1 MAALQLG
8 NVANNLI
15 ALQLLTMLCTPF
27 SEFPAYKTGVIDD
40 KGNYLVRP
48 EYRTLEQRKSIG
60 YLDRLIINVK
70 KLINKLPG
78 GENKIKNIVAGMFLI
93 RESVGRYRVGDSVL
107 LEEDEHLLDSFGED
121 LWALK
126 DTRDRYHASREQTL
140 ELWSEYCRIKEE
152 AGAGGGAGG
161 VGVGAMSGSMG
172 GGGEPCGGT
181 PTNTT
186 GGVAGYSLPLGSVV
200 RRKKKEREDREE
212 QEERL

>member
-78 GENKIKNIVAGMFLI
+78 GENKIKNVVAGMFLI

-107 LEEDEHLLDSFGED
+107 LEEDEHLLDPFKED

-126 DTRDRYHASREQTL
+126 DTRDRYQASREQTL
-140 ELWSEYCRIKEE
+140 ELWSEYCRIKED
-152 AGAGGGAGG
+152 AGAGG
-161 VGVGAMSGSMG
+161 VGSGAMGGSMSG
-172 GGGEPCGGT
+172 GSGGEPSGEPCGGT

-200 RRKKKEREDREE
+200 RRKKKERENREVE
-212 QEERL
+212 

>member
-1 MAALQLG
+1 MSALQLG
-8 NVANNLI
+8 NLAGNAI

-27 SEFPAYKTGVIDD
+27 TEFPAYKTGVIDE

-70 KLINKLPG
+70 KIINKLPG
-78 GENKIKNIVAGMFLI
+78 GESKIKNIVAGMFLI
-93 RESVGRYRVGDSVL
+93 RESVSRYRDGDSTL
-107 LEEDEHLLDSFGED
+107 LEEDAHLLDSFGED

-126 DTRDRYHASREQTL
+126 DTQDRYRASREQTL

-152 AGAGGGAGG
+152 AGSGG
-161 VGVGAMSGSMG
+161 VGVGALGGCGSS
-172 GGGEPCGGT
+172 

-200 RRKKKEREDREE
+200 RRKKKEREEIE
-212 QEERL
+212 

>member
-8 NVANNLI
+8 NIANNLI

-27 SEFPAYKTGVIDD
+27 SEFPAYKTGVIDE

-78 GENKIKNIVAGMFLI
+78 GENKIKNVVAGMFLI

-107 LEEDEHLLDSFGED
+107 LEEDEHLLDPFGED

-126 DTRDRYHASREQTL
+126 DTRDRYQASREQTL

-152 AGAGGGAGG
+152 AGVSAMGGGT
-161 VGVGAMSGSMG
+161 
-172 GGGEPCGGT
+172 GGEPCGGT

-200 RRKKKEREDREE
+200 RRKKKEREERKEREE
-212 QEERL
+212 WEERL

>member
-78 GENKIKNIVAGMFLI
+78 GENKIKNVVAGMFLI

-107 LEEDEHLLDSFGED
+107 LEEDEHLLDPFKED

-126 DTRDRYHASREQTL
+126 DTRDRYQASREQTL

-152 AGAGGGAGG
+152 AGIGAMGGG
-161 VGVGAMSGSMG
+161 S
-172 GGGEPCGGT
+172 GGEPCGGT

-200 RRKKKEREDREE
+200 RRKKKERKDREDV
-212 QEERL
+212 

>member
-78 GENKIKNIVAGMFLI
+78 GENKIKNVVAGMFLI

-107 LEEDEHLLDSFGED
+107 LEEDEHLLDPFKED
-121 LWALK
+121 LWTLK
-126 DTRDRYHASREQTL
+126 DTKDRYQASREQTL

-152 AGAGGGAGG
+152 AGAGG
-161 VGVGAMSGSMG
+161 VGVGAMGGSM
-172 GGGEPCGGT
+172 GGT

-200 RRKKKEREDREE
+200 RRKKKEREERKEREE
-212 QEERL
+212 TV

>member
-78 GENKIKNIVAGMFLI
+78 GENKIKNVVAGMFLI

-107 LEEDEHLLDSFGED
+107 LEEDEHLLDPFKED

-126 DTRDRYHASREQTL
+126 DTRDRYQASREQTL

-152 AGAGGGAGG
+152 AGAGAGG
-161 VGVGAMSGSMG
+161 VGVGAMGGSIS
-172 GGGEPCGGT
+172 GGT

-200 RRKKKEREDREE
+200 RRKKKEREIREVE
-212 QEERL
+212 

>member
-1 MAALQLG
+1 MSALQLG
-8 NVANNLI
+8 SATGNVI

-27 SEFPAYKTGVIDD
+27 TDFPAYKTGVIDE

-78 GENKIKNIVAGMFLI
+78 GENKIKNVVAGMFLI

-107 LEEDEHLLDSFGED
+107 LEEDDHLLDPFKED

-126 DTRDRYHASREQTL
+126 DTRDRYQASREQTL

-152 AGAGGGAGG
+152 AG
-161 VGVGAMSGSMG
+161 VGSMG
-172 GGGEPCGGT
+172 GGSGGEPCGGT

-200 RRKKKEREDREE
+200 RRKKREREKREE
-212 QEERL
+212 LE

>member
-48 EYRTLEQRKSIG
+48 EFRTLEQRKSIG

-78 GENKIKNIVAGMFLI
+78 GENKIKNVVAGMFLI

-107 LEEDEHLLDSFGED
+107 LEEDEHLLDPFKED

-126 DTRDRYHASREQTL
+126 DTKDRYQASREQTL

-152 AGAGGGAGG
+152 AG
-161 VGVGAMSGSMG
+161 VGAMGGSMSG
-172 GGGEPCGGT
+172 GSGGEPCGGT

-186 GGVAGYSLPLGSVV
+186 GGIAGYSLPLGSVV
-200 RRKKKEREDREE
+200 RRKRKERKERKERE
-212 QEERL
+212 ERL

>member
-78 GENKIKNIVAGMFLI
+78 GENKIKNVVAGMFLI

-107 LEEDEHLLDSFGED
+107 LEEDEHLLDPFKED

-152 AGAGGGAGG
+152 AG
-161 VGVGAMSGSMG
+161 VGAISGGS
-172 GGGEPCGGT
+172 GGEPCGGT

-212 QEERL
+212 RL

>member
-48 EYRTLEQRKSIG
+48 EFRTLEQRKSIG

-78 GENKIKNIVAGMFLI
+78 GENKIKNVVAGMFLI

-107 LEEDEHLLDSFGED
+107 LEEDEHLLDPFKED

-126 DTRDRYHASREQTL
+126 DTKDRYHASREQTL

-152 AGAGGGAGG
+152 AGAGAGAGAG
-161 VGVGAMSGSMG
+161 SVGVGAMGGSM
-172 GGGEPCGGT
+172 GGT

-200 RRKKKEREDREE
+200 RRKKKERKNREDRKEREE
-212 QEERL
+212 TV

>member
-78 GENKIKNIVAGMFLI
+78 GENKIKNVVAGMFLI

-107 LEEDEHLLDSFGED
+107 LEEDEHLLDPFGED

-126 DTRDRYHASREQTL
+126 DTRDRYQASREQTL

-152 AGAGGGAGG
+152 AG
-161 VGVGAMSGSMG
+161 VGAMGGGS
-172 GGGEPCGGT
+172 GGEPCGGT

-200 RRKKKEREDREE
+200 RRKKKEREER
-212 QEERL
+212 EERL

>member
-1 MAALQLG
+1 MSALQLG
-8 NVANNLI
+8 NLAGNAV

-27 SEFPAYKTGVIDD
+27 TEFPAYKTGVIDA

-70 KLINKLPG
+70 KIINKLPG
-78 GENKIKNIVAGMFLI
+78 GESKIKNIVAGMFLI
-93 RESVGRYRVGDSVL
+93 RESVSRYRDGDSTL
-107 LEEDEHLLDSFGED
+107 LEEDTHLLDSFGED

-126 DTRDRYHASREQTL
+126 DTRDRYRASREQTL

-152 AGAGGGAGG
+152 AGGGAGGIGAGGG
-161 VGVGAMSGSMG
+161 VGVGALG
-172 GGGEPCGGT
+172 GGST

-186 GGVAGYSLPLGSVV
+186 GGVAGYSLPLGTIQ
-200 RRKKKEREDREE
+200 RRKKEGK
-212 QEERL
+212 L

>member
-78 GENKIKNIVAGMFLI
+78 GENKIKNVVAGMFLI

-107 LEEDEHLLDSFGED
+107 LEEDEHLLDPFKED

-152 AGAGGGAGG
+152 AGIGAMGGG
-161 VGVGAMSGSMG
+161 S
-172 GGGEPCGGT
+172 GGEPCGGT

-200 RRKKKEREDREE
+200 RRKKKERQIREVE
-212 QEERL
+212 

>member
-8 NVANNLI
+8 NIANNLI

-78 GENKIKNIVAGMFLI
+78 GENKIKNVVAGMFLI

-107 LEEDEHLLDSFGED
+107 LEEDEHLLDPFGED

-152 AGAGGGAGG
+152 AG
-161 VGVGAMSGSMG
+161 VGAIGGSDG
-172 GGGEPCGGT
+172 GTCGGT

-186 GGVAGYSLPLGSVV
+186 GGIAGYSLPLGSVV
-200 RRKKKEREDREE
+200 RRKKKERKDREE
-212 QEERL
+212 RKDRL

>member
-107 LEEDEHLLDSFGED
+107 LEADEHLLDPFKED

-126 DTRDRYHASREQTL
+126 DTRDRYQASREQTL

-161 VGVGAMSGSMG
+161 VGVGAMSG
-172 GGGEPCGGT
+172 GGEPCGGT
-181 PTNTT
+181 PTNAT

-200 RRKKKEREDREE
+200 RRKKKEREER
-212 QEERL
+212 EERL

>member
-93 RESVGRYRVGDSVL
+93 RESVGRYRLGDSVL
-107 LEEDEHLLDSFGED
+107 LEEDEHLLDPFGED

-126 DTRDRYHASREQTL
+126 DTRDRYQASREQTL

-152 AGAGGGAGG
+152 AG
-161 VGVGAMSGSMG
+161 VGAMGGGS
-172 GGGEPCGGT
+172 GGEPCGGT

-200 RRKKKEREDREE
+200 RRRKKEREEIE
-212 QEERL
+212 

>member
-107 LEEDEHLLDSFGED
+107 LEEDEHLLDPFRED

-152 AGAGGGAGG
+152 AG
-161 VGVGAMSGSMG
+161 VGAIGGSDG
-172 GGGEPCGGT
+172 GTCGGT

-186 GGVAGYSLPLGSVV
+186 GGIAGYSLPLGSVV
-200 RRKKKEREDREE
+200 RRKKKERKEREVR
-212 QEERL
+212 EERL

>member
-78 GENKIKNIVAGMFLI
+78 GENKIKNVVAGMFLI

-107 LEEDEHLLDSFGED
+107 LEEDEHLLDPFKED

-126 DTRDRYHASREQTL
+126 DTKDRYQASREQTL

-152 AGAGGGAGG
+152 AGI
-161 VGVGAMSGSMG
+161 GAM
-172 GGGEPCGGT
+172 GGEPCGGT

-200 RRKKKEREDREE
+200 RRKKKERENREVK
-212 QEERL
+212 

>member
-107 LEEDEHLLDSFGED
+107 LEEDEHLLDPFGED

-152 AGAGGGAGG
+152 AG
-161 VGVGAMSGSMG
+161 VGAIGGSDG
-172 GGGEPCGGT
+172 GTCGGT

-186 GGVAGYSLPLGSVV
+186 GGIAGYSLPLGSVV
-200 RRKKKEREDREE
+200 RRKKKERKEREVR
-212 QEERL
+212 EERL

>member
-78 GENKIKNIVAGMFLI
+78 GENKIKNVVAGMFLI

-107 LEEDEHLLDSFGED
+107 LEEDEHLLDPFKED

-126 DTRDRYHASREQTL
+126 DTRDRYQASREQTL

-152 AGAGGGAGG
+152 AG
-161 VGVGAMSGSMG
+161 VGAMGGSMSG
-172 GGGEPCGGT
+172 GSGGEPCGGT

-200 RRKKKEREDREE
+200 RRKKKERKER
-212 QEERL
+212 EERL

>member
-78 GENKIKNIVAGMFLI
+78 GENKIKNVVAGMFLI

-107 LEEDEHLLDSFGED
+107 LEEDEHLLDPFKED

-152 AGAGGGAGG
+152 AGIGAMGGG
-161 VGVGAMSGSMG
+161 S
-172 GGGEPCGGT
+172 GGEPCGGT

-200 RRKKKEREDREE
+200 RRKKRERENREVA
-212 QEERL
+212 

>member
-1 MAALQLG
+1 MSALQLG
-8 NVANNLI
+8 NLAGNAI

-27 SEFPAYKTGVIDD
+27 TEFPAYKTGVIDE

-70 KLINKLPG
+70 KIINKLPG

-93 RESVGRYRVGDSVL
+93 RESVSRYRDGDSTL
-107 LEEDEHLLDSFGED
+107 LEEDAHLLDSFGED

-126 DTRDRYHASREQTL
+126 DTQDRYRASREQTL

-152 AGAGGGAGG
+152 AGAGGG
-161 VGVGAMSGSMG
+161 VGVGALGGCGSS
-172 GGGEPCGGT
+172 

-186 GGVAGYSLPLGSVV
+186 GGVAGYSLPLGGIR
-200 RRKKKEREDREE
+200 RRKRP
-212 QEERL
+212 

>member
-78 GENKIKNIVAGMFLI
+78 GENKIKNVVAGMFLI

-107 LEEDEHLLDSFGED
+107 LEEDEHLLDPFKED

-126 DTRDRYHASREQTL
+126 DTKDRYQASREQTL

-152 AGAGGGAGG
+152 AGAGG
-161 VGVGAMSGSMG
+161 VGVGAMGGSM
-172 GGGEPCGGT
+172 GGT

-200 RRKKKEREDREE
+200 RRKKERKEREEIE
-212 QEERL
+212 

>member
-78 GENKIKNIVAGMFLI
+78 GENKIKNVVAGMFLI

-107 LEEDEHLLDSFGED
+107 LEEDEHLLDPFKED

-126 DTRDRYHASREQTL
+126 DTRDRYQASREQTL

-152 AGAGGGAGG
+152 AGAGGSAGAG
-161 VGVGAMSGSMG
+161 A
-172 GGGEPCGGT
+172 GGEPCGGT

-186 GGVAGYSLPLGSVV
+186 GGVAGYSLPLGSIV
-200 RRKKKEREDREE
+200 RRKKKERKDREVE
-212 QEERL
+212 

>member
-48 EYRTLEQRKSIG
+48 EFRTLEQRKSIG

-78 GENKIKNIVAGMFLI
+78 GENKIKNVVAGMFLI

-107 LEEDEHLLDSFGED
+107 LEEDEHLLDPFNED

-126 DTRDRYHASREQTL
+126 DTKDRYQASREQTL

-152 AGAGGGAGG
+152 AGAGG
-161 VGVGAMSGSMG
+161 VGVGAMGGSM
-172 GGGEPCGGT
+172 GGT

-212 QEERL
+212 RKEWEERL

>member
-107 LEEDEHLLDSFGED
+107 LEEDEHLLDPFGED
-121 LWALK
+121 LWAIK

-152 AGAGGGAGG
+152 AG
-161 VGVGAMSGSMG
+161 VSAMSGSMSG
-172 GGGEPCGGT
+172 GGSCGGT

-200 RRKKKEREDREE
+200 RRKKKEREER
-212 QEERL
+212 EERL

>member
-78 GENKIKNIVAGMFLI
+78 GENKIKNVVAGMFLI

-107 LEEDEHLLDSFGED
+107 LEEDEHLLDPFKED

-126 DTRDRYHASREQTL
+126 DTKDRYQASREQTL
-140 ELWSEYCRIKEE
+140 ELWSDYCRIKEE
-152 AGAGGGAGG
+152 AG
-161 VGVGAMSGSMG
+161 VGAMGGGS
-172 GGGEPCGGT
+172 GGEPCGGT

-200 RRKKKEREDREE
+200 RRKKKERA
-212 QEERL
+212 ERKEIE

>member
-1 MAALQLG
+1 MSALQLG
-8 NVANNLI
+8 SATGNVI

-27 SEFPAYKTGVIDD
+27 TDFPAYKTGVIDD

-78 GENKIKNIVAGMFLI
+78 GENKIKNVVAGMFLI

-107 LEEDEHLLDSFGED
+107 LEEDEHLLDPVKED

-152 AGAGGGAGG
+152 AGAGAGG
-161 VGVGAMSGSMG
+161 VGVGAMGGSIS
-172 GGGEPCGGT
+172 GGT

-200 RRKKKEREDREE
+200 RRKKREREEREVE
-212 QEERL
+212 

>member
-107 LEEDEHLLDSFGED
+107 LEEDEHLLDPFGED

-152 AGAGGGAGG
+152 AG
-161 VGVGAMSGSMG
+161 VGAMG

-200 RRKKKEREDREE
+200 RRKKKEREEREE
-212 QEERL
+212 REERL

>member
-107 LEEDEHLLDSFGED
+107 LEEDKHLLDPFGED
-121 LWALK
+121 LWTLK

-161 VGVGAMSGSMG
+161 
-172 GGGEPCGGT
+172 GGEPCGGT

-200 RRKKKEREDREE
+200 RRKKKEREERKDREE
-212 QEERL
+212 REERL